1 MDQELQRLIDSPEFK
16 QYQAEIQK
24 SSEFS
29 PFDVLRYADY
39 EIRHSNVLAW
49 LLRPDGSHGIGDAF
63 IREFMHCLNESAT
76 KANLPRFPMPESFE
90 GDNIQVEREF
100 HHVDIALLF
109 PRERLLVAVENKLEA
124 AAPQHY
130 DQVDHYQKELRKRYK
145 HEYNVRRVLLTAS
158 RVGATEREAVH
169 VSWFTIHEIVDS
181 LYPDRSRP
189 RASEAVG
196 AFIQQYL
203 DVVHRMVLQQATGG
217 AHFRK
222 LLVDHRPILA
232 KLRED
237 KRRGVGSMFTAIGGL
252 EQNALGRLVD
262 EFARDPE
269 RLRSVVDTVFKA
281 QGFQTWMWTRTHS
294 AYFLYFSKPGMEQT
308 RKGLGLHWI
317 LRWMILCD
325 RDGVLVQLQF
335 DPPEKGREAARSRV
349 IDFVRETLVGQSRVE
364 NAKYRMKADGAYFV
378 VYRNRLYSYDE
389 SSTAPVSNVEE
400 EVRRRTEEFLRG
412 DLRAIEKYFG
422 CLAFDPSTPPAEDVS
437 S

>member
-16 QYQAEIQK
+16 HYQEGLQK

-63 IREFMHCLNESAT
+63 VRAFMHCLNESAA
-76 KANLPRFPMPESFE
+76 KANVPRFPMPETFE
-90 GDNIQVEREF
+90 GDNIRVEREF
-100 HHVDIALLF
+100 HHVDIALLL
-109 PRERLLVAVENKLEA
+109 PKERLLVAVENKLEA

-130 DQVDHYQKELRKRYK
+130 DQVDHYEKELRKRYK
-145 HEYNVRRVLLTAS
+145 RKYNVRRVLLTAS
-158 RVGATEREAVH
+158 REGATEREAVH
-169 VSWFTIHEIVDS
+169 VSWFTIHKVIGS
-181 LYPDRSRP
+181 LYPDRRRP
-189 RASEAVG
+189 IASEAIG

-203 DVVHRMVLQQATGG
+203 DVVDKTVLQQATSG
-217 AHFRK
+217 ASFRK
-222 LLVDHRPILA
+222 LLVIHRPILA

-237 KRRGVGSMFTAIGGL
+237 KRRGVDSTFKAIGDL
-252 EQNALGRLVD
+252 EQNALGQLVD
-262 EFARDPE
+262 EFAREPD

-281 QGFQTWMWTRTHS
+281 QGFQTWTWTRTYS
-294 AYFLYFSKPGMEQT
+294 AYYLYFSKPRMEQT

-317 LRWMILCD
+317 LRWLVLCD

-335 DPPEKGREAARSRV
+335 DPPKKGREAARSRI
-349 IDFVRETLVGQSRVE
+349 IDFVRESLVGQLRVE
-364 NAKYRMKADGAYFV
+364 TAKYPMEAEGAYFV

-389 SSTAPVSNVEE
+389 SSTTPVSKVEE

-412 DLRAIEKYFG
+412 DLQAIENYFA
-422 CLAFDPSTPPAEDVS
+422 CLAFDPSTPPADDVS